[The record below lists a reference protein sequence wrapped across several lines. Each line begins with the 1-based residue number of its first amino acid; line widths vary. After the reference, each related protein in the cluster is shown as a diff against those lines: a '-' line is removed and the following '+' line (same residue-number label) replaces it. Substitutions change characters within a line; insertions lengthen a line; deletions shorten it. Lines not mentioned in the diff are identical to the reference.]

1 MKQQWR
7 ATYKQEGGRLTVKY
21 CKRCG
26 VEVVGDREVCP
37 LCSSVL
43 HVDEK
48 PARQEDSFPDIAAK
62 NKVLRKVFW
71 ICAYICVL
79 IEALLLGLNRIFS
92 PEVRWSLISGVAEA
106 YVLLSL
112 WQILSRRKGHISK
125 LYLQE
130 AAVFLLLLGIDYS
143 LGFQGWS
150 VKYGFPCVLLG
161 FAAIIL
167 LCMIINFANW
177 QNYLTMQVF
186 MAAFSLAFLIY
197 SMIGT
202 YGNPIL
208 AWVVFCVY
216 LTMWVMTML
225 IGGRK
230 AENEI
235 RRKFHL

>member
-1 MKQQWR
+1 M
-7 ATYKQEGGRLTVKY
+7 KY

-26 VEVVGDREVCP
+26 VEVVGEREVCP

-62 NKVLRKVFW
+62 RKVRRKVFW
-71 ICAYICVL
+71 ICVYICVL
-79 IEALLLGLNRIFS
+79 IEVLLLGLNRIFS
-92 PEVRWSLISGVAEA
+92 PEVRWSLISGAAEA

-112 WQILSRRKGHISK
+112 WQMLSRRKGHITK
-125 LYLQE
+125 LYFQA

-143 LGFQGWS
+143 LGFHGWS

-177 QNYLTMQVF
+177 QNYLKRDCR
-186 MAAFSLAFLIY
+186 SL
-197 SMIGT
+197 T
-202 YGNPIL
+202 QKIL
-208 AWVVFCVY
+208 P
-216 LTMWVMTML
+216 
-225 IGGRK
+225 
-230 AENEI
+230 E
-235 RRKFHL
+235 HL

>member
-1 MKQQWR
+1 M
-7 ATYKQEGGRLTVKY
+7 KY

-26 VEVVGDREVCP
+26 VEVVGEREVCP

-62 NKVLRKVFW
+62 RKVRRKVFW
-71 ICAYICVL
+71 ICVYICVL
-79 IEALLLGLNRIFS
+79 IEALLLGLNRILS
-92 PEVRWSLISGVAEA
+92 PEVRWSLISGAAEA

-112 WQILSRRKGHISK
+112 WQMLSRRKGHITK
-125 LYLQE
+125 LYFQA

-143 LGFQGWS
+143 LGFHGWS

-186 MAAFSLAFLIY
+186 MGIFSLAFLIY
-197 SMIGT
+197 SFRGKN
-202 YGNPIL
+202 GNLIL
-208 AWVVFCVY
+208 ACVVFGIY
-216 LTMWVMTML
+216 LTLWVMTMI

>member
-1 MKQQWR
+1 MD
-7 ATYKQEGGRLTVKY
+7 VKY

-26 VEVVGDREVCP
+26 VEVVGEREVCP

-62 NKVLRKVFW
+62 RKVRRKVFW

-79 IEALLLGLNRIFS
+79 IEALLLGLNRVFS

-112 WQILSRRKGHISK
+112 WQMLNRRKGHITK
-125 LYLQE
+125 LYFQA

-143 LGFQGWS
+143 LGFRGWS

-186 MAAFSLAFLIY
+186 MGIFSLAFLIY
-197 SMIGT
+197 SFMGKN
-202 YGNPIL
+202 GNLIL
-208 AWVVFCVY
+208 AWVVFGIY
-216 LTMWVMTML
+216 LTLWVMTML

>member
-1 MKQQWR
+1 M
-7 ATYKQEGGRLTVKY
+7 KY

-26 VEVVGDREVCP
+26 VEVVGEREVCP

-62 NKVLRKVFW
+62 RKVRRKVFW
-71 ICAYICVL
+71 ICVYICVL

-92 PEVRWSLISGVAEA
+92 PEARWSLISGAAEA

-112 WQILSRRKGHISK
+112 WQMLSRRKGHITK
-125 LYLQE
+125 LYFQA

-143 LGFQGWS
+143 LGFHGWS

-186 MAAFSLAFLIY
+186 MGIFSLAFLIY
-197 SMIGT
+197 SFRGKN
-202 YGNPIL
+202 GNLIL
-208 AWVVFCVY
+208 ACVVFGIY
-216 LTMWVMTML
+216 LTLWVMTMI

>member
-1 MKQQWR
+1 M
-7 ATYKQEGGRLTVKY
+7 KY

-26 VEVVGDREVCP
+26 VEVVGEREVCP

-62 NKVLRKVFW
+62 RKVRRKVFW
-71 ICAYICVL
+71 ICVYICVL

-92 PEVRWSLISGVAEA
+92 PEVRWSLISGAAEA
-106 YVLLSL
+106 YELLSL
-112 WQILSRRKGHISK
+112 SQMLSRRKGHITK
-125 LYLQE
+125 LYFQA

-143 LGFQGWS
+143 LGFHGWS

-186 MAAFSLAFLIY
+186 MGIFSLAFLIY
-197 SMIGT
+197 SFRGKN
-202 YGNPIL
+202 GNLIL
-208 AWVVFCVY
+208 ACVVFGIY
-216 LTMWVMTML
+216 LTLWVMTMI

>member
-1 MKQQWR
+1 M
-7 ATYKQEGGRLTVKY
+7 KY

-26 VEVVGDREVCP
+26 VEVVGEREICP

-48 PARQEDSFPDIAAK
+48 PAGREDSFPDIAAK
-62 NKVLRKVFW
+62 RRVRRKVFW

-92 PEVRWSLISGVAEA
+92 PDVRWSLISGVAEA

-112 WQILSRRKGHISK
+112 WQMLSRRRGHITK
-125 LYLQE
+125 LYFQA

-143 LGFQGWS
+143 LEFHGWS

-186 MAAFSLAFLIY
+186 MGIFSLVFLIY
-197 SMIGT
+197 SFMGKN
-202 YGNPIL
+202 GNLIL
-208 AWVVFCVY
+208 ACVVFGIY
-216 LTMWVMTML
+216 LTLWVMTMI

>member
-1 MKQQWR
+1 M
-7 ATYKQEGGRLTVKY
+7 KY

-26 VEVVGDREVCP
+26 VEVVGEREVCP

-48 PARQEDSFPDIAAK
+48 PARQEESFPDIAAK
-62 NKVLRKVFW
+62 KKVRRKVFW

-92 PEVRWSLISGVAEA
+92 PEVRWSLISGASEA

-112 WQILSRRKGHISK
+112 WQMLSRRKGHISK
-125 LYLQE
+125 LYFQA

-143 LGFQGWS
+143 IGFQGWS

-186 MAAFSLAFLIY
+186 MGIFSLAFLLY
-197 SMIGT
+197 SFMGKN
-202 YGNPIL
+202 GNLIL
-208 AWVVFCVY
+208 AWVVFGIY
-216 LTMWVMTML
+216 LTLWVMTMI

-235 RRKFHL
+235 RRNFHL

>member
-1 MKQQWR
+1 M
-7 ATYKQEGGRLTVKY
+7 KY

-26 VEVVGDREVCP
+26 VEVVGEREVCP

-62 NKVLRKVFW
+62 RKVRRKVFW
-71 ICAYICVL
+71 ICVYICVL

-112 WQILSRRKGHISK
+112 WQILSRRKGHITK
-125 LYLQE
+125 LYFQA

-143 LGFQGWS
+143 LGFHGWA

-186 MAAFSLAFLIY
+186 MGIFSLAFLIY
-197 SMIGT
+197 SFRGKN
-202 YGNPIL
+202 GNLIL
-208 AWVVFCVY
+208 ACVVFGIY
-216 LTMWVMTML
+216 LTLWVMTMI

>member
-1 MKQQWR
+1 MD
-7 ATYKQEGGRLTVKY
+7 VKY

-26 VEVVGDREVCP
+26 VEVVGEREVCP

-62 NKVLRKVFW
+62 RKVRRKVFW

-79 IEALLLGLNRIFS
+79 IEAL
-92 PEVRWSLISGVAEA
+92 
-106 YVLLSL
+106 
-112 WQILSRRKGHISK
+112 
-125 LYLQE
+125 
-130 AAVFLLLLGIDYS
+130 
-143 LGFQGWS
+143 
-150 VKYGFPCVLLG
+150 KYGFPCVLLG

-177 QNYLTMQVF
+177 QNYLTMQVL
-186 MAAFSLAFLIY
+186 MAAFSLVFLIY
-197 SMIGT
+197 SFMGKN
-202 YGNPIL
+202 GNLIL
-208 AWVVFCVY
+208 AWVVFGIY
-216 LTMWVMTML
+216 LTLWVMTMI

>member
-1 MKQQWR
+1 MG
-7 ATYKQEGGRLTVKY
+7 E
-21 CKRCG
+21 
-26 VEVVGDREVCP
+26 REVCP

-62 NKVLRKVFW
+62 RKVRRKVFW
-71 ICAYICVL
+71 ICVYICVL

-112 WQILSRRKGHISK
+112 WQILSRRKGHITK
-125 LYLQE
+125 LYFQA

-143 LGFQGWS
+143 LGFHGWS

-186 MAAFSLAFLIY
+186 MGIFSLAFLIY
-197 SMIGT
+197 SFRGKN
-202 YGNPIL
+202 GNLIL
-208 AWVVFCVY
+208 ACVVFGIY
-216 LTMWVMTML
+216 LTLWVMTMI

>member
-1 MKQQWR
+1 M
-7 ATYKQEGGRLTVKY
+7 KY

-26 VEVVGDREVCP
+26 VEVVGEREVCP

-48 PARQEDSFPDIAAK
+48 PAGQEDSFPDIAAK
-62 NKVLRKVFW
+62 RKVRRKVFW

-112 WQILSRRKGHISK
+112 WQMLSRRKGHITK
-125 LYLQE
+125 LYFQA

-143 LGFQGWS
+143 LGFRGWS

-186 MAAFSLAFLIY
+186 MGIFSLAFLIY
-197 SMIGT
+197 SFMGKN
-202 YGNPIL
+202 GNLIL
-208 AWVVFCVY
+208 AWVVFGIY
-216 LTMWVMTML
+216 LTLWVMTML

>member
-1 MKQQWR
+1 M
-7 ATYKQEGGRLTVKY
+7 KY

-26 VEVVGDREVCP
+26 VEVVGEREVCP

-48 PARQEDSFPDIAAK
+48 PARQEDCFPDIAAK
-62 NKVLRKVFW
+62 RKVRRKVFW
-71 ICAYICVL
+71 ICVYICVL

-112 WQILSRRKGHISK
+112 WQMLSRRKGHITK
-125 LYLQE
+125 LYFQA

-143 LGFQGWS
+143 LGFHGWS

-186 MAAFSLAFLIY
+186 MGIFSLAFLIY
-197 SMIGT
+197 SFRGKN
-202 YGNPIL
+202 GNLIL
-208 AWVVFCVY
+208 ACVVFGIY
-216 LTMWVMTML
+216 LTLWVMTMI

>member
-1 MKQQWR
+1 M
-7 ATYKQEGGRLTVKY
+7 KY

-26 VEVVGDREVCP
+26 VEVVGEREVCP

-62 NKVLRKVFW
+62 RKVRRKVFW
-71 ICAYICVL
+71 ICVYICVL

-92 PEVRWSLISGVAEA
+92 PEVRWSLISGAAEA

-112 WQILSRRKGHISK
+112 WQMLSRRKGHITK
-125 LYLQE
+125 LYFQA

-143 LGFQGWS
+143 LGFHGWS

-186 MAAFSLAFLIY
+186 MGIFSLAFLIY
-197 SMIGT
+197 SFRGKN
-202 YGNPIL
+202 GNLIL
-208 AWVVFCVY
+208 ARVVFGIY
-216 LTMWVMTML
+216 LTLWVMTMI

>member
-1 MKQQWR
+1 M
-7 ATYKQEGGRLTVKY
+7 KY

-26 VEVVGDREVCP
+26 VEVVGEREVCP

-62 NKVLRKVFW
+62 RKVRRKVFW
-71 ICAYICVL
+71 ICVYICVL

-92 PEVRWSLISGVAEA
+92 PEGRWSLISGAAEA

-112 WQILSRRKGHISK
+112 WQMLSRRKGHITK
-125 LYLQE
+125 LYFQA

-143 LGFQGWS
+143 LGFHGWS

-186 MAAFSLAFLIY
+186 MGIFSLAFLIY
-197 SMIGT
+197 SFRGKN
-202 YGNPIL
+202 GNLIL
-208 AWVVFCVY
+208 ACVVFGIY
-216 LTMWVMTML
+216 LTLWVMTMI

>member
-1 MKQQWR
+1 M
-7 ATYKQEGGRLTVKY
+7 KY

-26 VEVVGDREVCP
+26 VEVVGEREVCP

-62 NKVLRKVFW
+62 RKVRRKVFW
-71 ICAYICVL
+71 ICVYICVL

-112 WQILSRRKGHISK
+112 WQILSRRKGHITK
-125 LYLQE
+125 LYFQA

-143 LGFQGWS
+143 LGFHGWS

-161 FAAIIL
+161 FAAVIL

-186 MAAFSLAFLIY
+186 MGIFSLAFLIY
-197 SMIGT
+197 SFRGKN
-202 YGNPIL
+202 GNLIL
-208 AWVVFCVY
+208 ACVVFGIY
-216 LTMWVMTML
+216 LTLWVMTMI

>member
-1 MKQQWR
+1 M
-7 ATYKQEGGRLTVKY
+7 KY

-26 VEVVGDREVCP
+26 VEVVGEREVCP
-37 LCSSVL
+37 LCNSVL

-62 NKVLRKVFW
+62 RKVRRKVFW
-71 ICAYICVL
+71 ICVYICVL

-112 WQILSRRKGHISK
+112 WQILSRRKGHITK
-125 LYLQE
+125 LYFQA

-143 LGFQGWS
+143 LGFHGWS

-186 MAAFSLAFLIY
+186 MGIFSLAFLIY
-197 SMIGT
+197 SFRGKN
-202 YGNPIL
+202 GNLIL
-208 AWVVFCVY
+208 ACVVFGIY
-216 LTMWVMTML
+216 LTLWVMTMI

>member
-1 MKQQWR
+1 M
-7 ATYKQEGGRLTVKY
+7 KY
-21 CKRCG
+21 CNRCG
-26 VEVVGDREVCP
+26 VEVVGEREVCP

-62 NKVLRKVFW
+62 RKVRRKVFW
-71 ICAYICVL
+71 ICVYICVL

-92 PEVRWSLISGVAEA
+92 PEVRWSLISGAAEA

-112 WQILSRRKGHISK
+112 WQMLSRRKGHITK
-125 LYLQE
+125 LYFQA

-143 LGFQGWS
+143 LGFHGWS

-186 MAAFSLAFLIY
+186 MGIFSLAFLIY
-197 SMIGT
+197 SFRGKN
-202 YGNPIL
+202 GNLIL
-208 AWVVFCVY
+208 ACVVFGIY
-216 LTMWVMTML
+216 LTLWVMTMI

>member
-1 MKQQWR
+1 M
-7 ATYKQEGGRLTVKY
+7 KY

-26 VEVVGDREVCP
+26 VEVVGEREVCP

-62 NKVLRKVFW
+62 RKVRRKVFW
-71 ICAYICVL
+71 ICAYICVM

-112 WQILSRRKGHISK
+112 WQMLSRRRGHITK
-125 LYLQE
+125 LYFQA

-143 LGFQGWS
+143 LGFHGWS

-186 MAAFSLAFLIY
+186 MGIFSLAFLIY
-197 SMIGT
+197 SFRGKN
-202 YGNPIL
+202 GNLIL
-208 AWVVFCVY
+208 ACVVFGIY
-216 LTMWVMTML
+216 LTLWVMTMI

>member
-1 MKQQWR
+1 M
-7 ATYKQEGGRLTVKY
+7 KY

-26 VEVVGDREVCP
+26 VEVVGEREVCP

-62 NKVLRKVFW
+62 RKVRRKVFW

-92 PEVRWSLISGVAEA
+92 PDVRWSLISGVAEA

-112 WQILSRRKGHISK
+112 WQMLSRRRGHITK
-125 LYLQE
+125 LYFQA

-143 LGFQGWS
+143 LGFHGWS

-186 MAAFSLAFLIY
+186 MGIFSLAFLIY
-197 SMIGT
+197 SFRGKN
-202 YGNPIL
+202 GNLIL
-208 AWVVFCVY
+208 ACVVFGIY
-216 LTMWVMTML
+216 LTLWVMTMI

>member
-1 MKQQWR
+1 M
-7 ATYKQEGGRLTVKY
+7 KY

-26 VEVVGDREVCP
+26 VEVVGEREVCP

-62 NKVLRKVFW
+62 RKVRRKVFW
-71 ICAYICVL
+71 ICVYICVL

-92 PEVRWSLISGVAEA
+92 PEVRWSLISGAAEA

-112 WQILSRRKGHISK
+112 WQMLSRRKGHITK
-125 LYLQE
+125 LYFQA

-143 LGFQGWS
+143 LGFHGWS

-186 MAAFSLAFLIY
+186 MGIFSRAFLIY
-197 SMIGT
+197 SFRGKN
-202 YGNPIL
+202 GNLIL
-208 AWVVFCVY
+208 ACVVFGIY
-216 LTMWVMTML
+216 LTLWVMTMI

>member
-1 MKQQWR
+1 M
-7 ATYKQEGGRLTVKY
+7 KY

-71 ICAYICVL
+71 ICVYICVL
-79 IEALLLGLNRIFS
+79 VEALLLGLNRVFS
-92 PEVRWSLISGVAEA
+92 PEVRWSLISGAAEA

-112 WQILSRRKGHISK
+112 RQMLSRRKGHISK
-125 LYLQE
+125 LYFQE

-143 LGFQGWS
+143 LGFHGWS

-208 AWVVFCVY
+208 AWVVFGIY

>member
-1 MKQQWR
+1 M
-7 ATYKQEGGRLTVKY
+7 KY

-26 VEVVGDREVCP
+26 VEVVGEREVCP

-62 NKVLRKVFW
+62 RKVRRKVFW
-71 ICAYICVL
+71 ICVYICVL

-112 WQILSRRKGHISK
+112 WQILSRRKGHITK
-125 LYLQE
+125 LYFQA

-143 LGFQGWS
+143 LGFHGWS

-167 LCMIINFANW
+167 LCMIFNFANW

-186 MAAFSLAFLIY
+186 MGIFSLAFLIY
-197 SMIGT
+197 SFRGKN
-202 YGNPIL
+202 GNLIL
-208 AWVVFCVY
+208 ACVVFGIY
-216 LTMWVMTML
+216 LTLWVMTMI

>member
-1 MKQQWR
+1 MKG
-7 ATYKQEGGRLTVKY
+7 ALDVKY

-26 VEVVGDREVCP
+26 VEVVGEREVCP

-62 NKVLRKVFW
+62 RKVRRKVFW

-79 IEALLLGLNRIFS
+79 IEALLLGLNKVFS

-112 WQILSRRKGHISK
+112 WQMLNRRKGHITK
-125 LYLQE
+125 LYFQA

-143 LGFQGWS
+143 LGFRGWS

-186 MAAFSLAFLIY
+186 MGIFSLAFLIY
-197 SMIGT
+197 SFMGKN
-202 YGNPIL
+202 GNLIL
-208 AWVVFCVY
+208 AWVVFGIY
-216 LTMWVMTML
+216 LTLWVMTML

>member
-1 MKQQWR
+1 MKG
-7 ATYKQEGGRLTVKY
+7 ALDVKY

-26 VEVVGDREVCP
+26 VEVVGEREVCP

-62 NKVLRKVFW
+62 RKVRRKVFW

-79 IEALLLGLNRIFS
+79 IEALLLGLNRVFS

-112 WQILSRRKGHISK
+112 WQMLNRRKGHITK
-125 LYLQE
+125 LYFQA

-143 LGFQGWS
+143 LGFRGWS

-186 MAAFSLAFLIY
+186 MGIFSLAFLIY
-197 SMIGT
+197 SFMGKN
-202 YGNPIL
+202 GNLIL
-208 AWVVFCVY
+208 AWVVFGIY
-216 LTMWVMTML
+216 LTLWVMTML

>member
-1 MKQQWR
+1 M
-7 ATYKQEGGRLTVKY
+7 KY

-26 VEVVGDREVCP
+26 VEVVGEREVCP

-62 NKVLRKVFW
+62 RKVRRKVFW
-71 ICAYICVL
+71 ICVYICVL

-92 PEVRWSLISGVAEA
+92 PEVRWSLISGAAEA

-112 WQILSRRKGHISK
+112 WQMLSRRKGHITK
-125 LYLQE
+125 LYFQA

-143 LGFQGWS
+143 LGFHGWS

-186 MAAFSLAFLIY
+186 MGIFSLAFLIY
-197 SMIGT
+197 SFRGKN
-202 YGNPIL
+202 GNLIL
-208 AWVVFCVY
+208 TCVVFGIY
-216 LTMWVMTML
+216 LTLWVMTMI

>member
-1 MKQQWR
+1 M
-7 ATYKQEGGRLTVKY
+7 KY

-26 VEVVGDREVCP
+26 VEVVGEREVCP

-62 NKVLRKVFW
+62 RKVRRKVFW

-112 WQILSRRKGHISK
+112 WQMLSRRRGHITK
-125 LYLQE
+125 LYFQA

-143 LGFQGWS
+143 LGFHGWS

-186 MAAFSLAFLIY
+186 MGIFSLAFLIY
-197 SMIGT
+197 SFRGKN
-202 YGNPIL
+202 GNLIL
-208 AWVVFCVY
+208 ACVVFGIY
-216 LTMWVMTML
+216 LTLWVMTMI

>member
-1 MKQQWR
+1 M
-7 ATYKQEGGRLTVKY
+7 KY

-26 VEVVGDREVCP
+26 VEVVGEREICP

-48 PARQEDSFPDIAAK
+48 PAGREDSFPDIAAK
-62 NKVLRKVFW
+62 RRVRRKVFW

-92 PEVRWSLISGVAEA
+92 PDVRWSLISGVAEA

-112 WQILSRRKGHISK
+112 WQMLSRRRGHITK
-125 LYLQE
+125 LYFQA

-143 LGFQGWS
+143 LGFHGWS

-186 MAAFSLAFLIY
+186 MGIFSLVFLIY
-197 SMIGT
+197 SFMGKN
-202 YGNPIL
+202 GNLIL
-208 AWVVFCVY
+208 ACVVFGIY
-216 LTMWVMTML
+216 LTLWVMTMI